1 MARLGIMY
9 VTNEE
14 VARVRGNI
22 RFLSS
27 WAKRFIMVNV
37 CHWKF
42 LAGPKQVQK
51 AVLWETSKGGGFL
64 QKFPETWLIG
74 CGIKQVDREASF
86 VNSSDWY
93 SFTADRWEIGH
104 KSLRGGT
111 VEGSESRRS

>member
-1 MARLGIMY
+1 MSRLGIMY

-51 AVLWETSKGGGFL
+51 AVL
-64 QKFPETWLIG
+64 
-74 CGIKQVDREASF
+74 
-86 VNSSDWY
+86 
-93 SFTADRWEIGH
+93 
-104 KSLRGGT
+104 
-111 VEGSESRRS
+111 